1 VNELVIDRNSNGI
14 DVALL
19 FNKQLTELHQENA
32 VSSFQIGDVYL
43 AKVKKIMPNLN
54 AAFLD
59 VGHERDA
66 FLHYTDLGA
75 NFNSVAKLTKIVTQG
90 GLKSTH
96 LDEFE
101 KEEEIV
107 KTGKITELVKKGDQ
121 LLVQIFKEPIG
132 NKGPRITCDLS
143 FAGRYCVLVPFG
155 KTTAISKK
163 ISDVNHKKRL
173 KQMVDKIKPKNFGVI
188 IRTIAEEA
196 LIEDIEMDLNNLIGQ
211 WETLV
216 NASRNAVP
224 PVKVLG
230 EISRTE
236 SLLRDLLN
244 DEFSNIH
251 VNDADYALKLKTY
264 IGHIAPG
271 KEELV
276 RVYNNKVPIFQHFG
290 IDKQIKASF
299 GKNVMFNNGAY
310 LIIEHTEAMHV
321 IDVNSGRKTSATE
334 NQQENALK
342 INLEATKEIAR
353 QLRLRDLGGIIVI
366 DFIDLKNPTHRK
378 ELLDT
383 LTAAMKSDRSK
394 HNILPMSKFGLIQIT
409 RERVRQETNINTTEL
424 CPSCNG
430 TGTVVSSML
439 LSDNILE
446 KLQYIWDS
454 QNAQKLTLKVNP
466 IIKAYLTKGGF
477 KSVRFQWFWK
487 YKKWVKIQAEHLYHL
502 TNFTICN
509 EAGDELNP

>member
-14 DVALL
+14 DLALL
-19 FNKQLTELHQENA
+19 YNKQLTELHKEDS

-66 FLHYTDLGA
+66 FLHYTDLGI
-75 NFNSVAKLTKIVTQG
+75 NFRSVKKLTTIVSQG
-90 GLKSTH
+90 GLNNPS
-96 LDEFE
+96 LDQFE
-101 KEEEIV
+101 KEEDIV
-107 KTGKITELVKKGDQ
+107 KTGKISEVIKKGDQ

-143 FAGRYCVLVPFG
+143 FAGRFCVLVPFG
-155 KTTAISKK
+155 KSTSISKK
-163 ISDVNHKKRL
+163 ISDAGHKKRL
-173 KQMVDKIKPKNFGVI
+173 KQMVDKMKPKNFGVI

-196 LIEDIEMDLNNLIGQ
+196 GIEEIELDLNNLIKQ
-211 WETLV
+211 WESLV
-216 NASRNAVP
+216 KNSRNAKP
-224 PVKVLG
+224 PQKVLG

-244 DEFSNIH
+244 DNFSNIH
-251 VNDADYALKLKTY
+251 VNDTDYGNKLKEY
-264 IGHIAPG
+264 ISNIAPG
-271 KEELV
+271 REGIV
-276 RVYNNKVPIFQHFG
+276 RIYNSKVPIFQHFG

-299 GKNVMFNNGAY
+299 GKNVMFSNGAY

-321 IDVNSGRKTSATE
+321 IDVNSGRKTTNAES
-334 NQQENALK
+334 QQENALK
-342 INLEATKEIAR
+342 INIEATKEIAR

-366 DFIDLKNPTHRK
+366 DFIDLKNPAHRK
-378 ELLDT
+378 ELLDQ
-383 LTAAMKSDRSK
+383 LNLAMKSDRSK

-409 RERVRQETNINTTEL
+409 RERVRPEININTSEL

-439 LSDNILE
+439 LSDNIEE
-446 KLQYIWDS
+446 KLTYIWDTLNIS
-454 QNAQKLTLKVNP
+454 KLKLVVNP
-466 IIKAYLTKGGF
+466 IIKAYLTKGGL
-477 KSVRFQWFWK
+477 KSVRFKWFWK
-487 YKKWVKIQAEHLYHL
+487 YKKWVRIKEDNNYHL
-502 TNFTICN
+502 TNFNIYN
-509 EAGDELNP
+509 EAGDLMT

>member
-1 VNELVIDRNSNGI
+1 
-14 DVALL
+14 
-19 FNKQLTELHQENA
+19 
-32 VSSFQIGDVYL
+32 
-43 AKVKKIMPNLN
+43 
-54 AAFLD
+54 
-59 VGHERDA
+59 
-66 FLHYTDLGA
+66 
-75 NFNSVAKLTKIVTQG
+75 
-90 GLKSTH
+90 
-96 LDEFE
+96 
-101 KEEEIV
+101 
-107 KTGKITELVKKGDQ
+107 
-121 LLVQIFKEPIG
+121 
-132 NKGPRITCDLS
+132 
-143 FAGRYCVLVPFG
+143 
-155 KTTAISKK
+155 
-163 ISDVNHKKRL
+163 
-173 KQMVDKIKPKNFGVI
+173 
-188 IRTIAEEA
+188 
-196 LIEDIEMDLNNLIGQ
+196 
-211 WETLV
+211 
-216 NASRNAVP
+216 
-224 PVKVLG
+224 
-230 EISRTE
+230 
-236 SLLRDLLN
+236 LRDLLN